1 MTKRNLNFEDLDSAL
16 ILISYDTVSTEDEN
30 DGWSHTLPYTFENGN
45 LIRYELNGDDEI
57 DQNID
62 LESYGVAQTTPFDV
76 DSFATVNDLLV
87 KILLTEGKEII
98 REAPFNEEDVV
109 DNRITLKLY
118 DASRKEICSY
128 SRKIGS
134 KAPKQP
140 SKPSTERGYTPEELE
155 SIGESLLKAQRAL
168 CISGWRELGFHTL
181 LLVVAGALSMWIF
194 SGYHLRPGMDWVLSS
209 IFGLYFTHIWWC
221 NKRTCPI
228 FVAWPLTRRA
238 EGRPWINGGM
248 LIGLGM
254 GVSFFCFPE
263 VSLADAFLAGSLI
276 AYCVTIGWGL
286 YSWLNDLIDGP
297 ANILVPVLKN
307 MERRSRRAARRSF
320 FDNMFG
326 F

>member
-1 MTKRNLNFEDLDSAL
+1 MTKRNFNFEDLDSAL
-16 ILISYDTVSTEDEN
+16 ILISYDTVSIEDEN
-30 DGWSHTLPYTFENGN
+30 DGWSHALPYTFKNGN
-45 LIRYELNGDDEI
+45 LVRYELDGDDDI
-57 DQNID
+57 DQEID
-62 LESYGVAQTTPFDV
+62 LESYGVAQTTPLDL

-118 DASRKEICSY
+118 DASRKEILSY

-140 SKPSTERGYTPEELE
+140 TKPSTERVYTHEELE
-155 SIGESLLKAQRAL
+155 SIGESMVKAQRAL
-168 CISGWRELGFHTL
+168 CISSWRELGFHAL
-181 LLVVAGALSMWIF
+181 LLVAAGALSMWIF
-194 SGYHLRPGMDWVLSS
+194 RDYQLRPGMDWVFSS
-209 IFGLYFTHIWWC
+209 VFGLYFTHIWWC

-228 FVAWPLTRRA
+228 FIAWPLTRRA

-254 GVSFFCFPE
+254 GVLFFCFPE

-297 ANILVPVLKN
+297 ANILVPALKN
-307 MERRSRRAARRSF
+307 LQRRNRRAARRHF
-320 FDNMFG
+320 FDYMFG
-326 F
+326 W